1 LDHETSGNKFFG
13 QAPSTIKKELGIIRR
28 FSRREV
34 LAGGTLAV
42 VGFGLGFGVSDLVTI
57 PPSPQAVGSPATPN
71 EALQTLLQGN
81 QRFVSGST
89 VVYPNQS
96 VELRTQLA
104 GGQSPW
110 AVVLGCIDSRV
121 PPELVFDVGLGDLFV
136 SRTAGQVI
144 DDVVLGGIEFGVEE
158 FNTVQLVMVLGH
170 ESCGAVK
177 AAIQT
182 IQSNGH
188 ADGSIQSLVDAIQ
201 PAYESALG
209 QPGDLVGNVINA
221 NIAYEVE
228 KLKSVDIISNAI
240 SAGSIA
246 VVGAYYD
253 LGTGQVTVTVP
264 PS

>member
-1 LDHETSGNKFFG
+1 M
-13 QAPSTIKKELGIIRR
+13 KKELEYIRK
-28 FSRREV
+28 FSRREI
-34 LAGGTLAV
+34 LAGGSLAV
-42 VGFGLGFGVSDLVTI
+42 VGFGLGFGVGDLVNAQ
-57 PPSPQAVGSPATPN
+57 PSPQTVGLPATPN
-71 EALQTLLQGN
+71 DALQLLLQGN

-96 VELRTQLA
+96 VQLRTQLA

-121 PPELVFDVGLGDLFV
+121 PPELVFDVGLGDIFV

-158 FNTVQLVMVLGH
+158 FNSVMLVMVLGH

-188 ADGSIQSLVDAIQ
+188 ADGSIQTLVNAIQ

-221 NIAYEVE
+221 NVALEVE
-228 KLKSVDIISNAI
+228 KLKSVDIISDAI
-240 SAGSIA
+240 NAGSIA